1 MVGPGRRLLCGLPLG
16 SAEVCRCLPR
26 SARAAIALG
35 ARAVKRSSAPADF
48 PTPPANRSVATWGG
62 VGRPQ
67 PADPQR
73 VGHVTT
79 CATASTLDAQR
90 RHIRSGQRPLSVQ
103 RDDRRNP
110 TTGGRYEPENAAL
123 DNVTMA
129 A

>member
-79 CATASTLDAQR
+79 CATASTPGRPEASHPEWPKTAQCPAR
-90 RHIRSGQRPLSVQ
+90 RSTQSDNRGQI
-103 RDDRRNP
+103 
-110 TTGGRYEPENAAL
+110 
-123 DNVTMA
+123 
-129 A
+129 